1 MTNPKIEKIKAD
13 IAKTKA
19 KLAEYQAKLREQEKA
34 LKQAADEAILAMFK
48 DETISDEQL
57 KAIRRQGFGGSETK
71 NEPTAIMAV
80 SKSEIQ
86 KEEAHYATETDV

>member
-34 LKQAADEAILAMFK
+34 LKQAEDEAILAMFK

-57 KAIRRQGFGGSETK
+57 KAVRRQGFGESGTK
-71 NEPTAIMAV
+71 NEPAAITAV
-80 SKSEIQ
+80 SKSENK
-86 KEEAHYATETDV
+86 KEETRYATETDI